1 MGRIITFFEWL
12 LSITLF
18 TVRPIIGIF
27 IFGLAKDLHSL
38 TYRVLS
44 NYSMIEDVGVVISL
58 DVFAIIMIIIGICL
72 VIPLTSSFIFSLI
85 LYTAGSKNYKSY
97 LKFVKKYEYYNF
109 IIMVAR
115 TITRKNLKR
124 AGLKASSFV
133 SNNH

>member
-1 MGRIITFFEWL
+1 MGKMITFFEWL

-18 TVRPIIGIF
+18 TVRPIVGIF
-27 IFGLAKDLHSL
+27 IIGLAKEVHSL

-44 NYSMIEDVGVVISL
+44 N
-58 DVFAIIMIIIGICL
+58 
-72 VIPLTSSFIFSLI
+72 
-85 LYTAGSKNYKSY
+85 GSKNYKSY

-124 AGLKASSFV
+124 AGLKASSFA
-133 SNNH
+133 SNNRKIWKNG